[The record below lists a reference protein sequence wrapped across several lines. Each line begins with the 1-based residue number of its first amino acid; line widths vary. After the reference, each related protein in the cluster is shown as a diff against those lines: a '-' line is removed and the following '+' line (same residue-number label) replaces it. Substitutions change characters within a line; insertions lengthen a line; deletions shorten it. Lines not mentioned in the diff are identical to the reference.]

1 MLSHDWLCS
10 GNAPRG
16 IVLGGHRVL
25 TLLVRWGRHVSEGI
39 LVMVVYLDGH
49 VGMRCWKV
57 VKVIYVAIREE
68 GIAW

>member
-1 MLSHDWLCS
+1 M
-10 GNAPRG
+10 
-16 IVLGGHRVL
+16 L